1 MINPY
6 ALLNPVSGIQSI
18 VGTGSSP
25 QQSRIYPGVAPES
38 AAMPYVEYHLTTET
52 PFSTIAGVSDAMR
65 QSFQFSC
72 YATTYDGANTL
83 ANAVFAALEGNGY
96 QDYRSGPMYDEKTKT
111 FLVPLDWSFIDV

>member
-52 PFSTIAGVSDAMR
+52 PFSTIAGVNDAMR

-72 YATTYDGANTL
+72 YATTYDGANAL

-96 QDYRSGPMYDEKTKT
+96 QDYRSGAMYDEKTKT
-111 FLVPLDWSFIDV
+111 YLVPIDWSFIDI